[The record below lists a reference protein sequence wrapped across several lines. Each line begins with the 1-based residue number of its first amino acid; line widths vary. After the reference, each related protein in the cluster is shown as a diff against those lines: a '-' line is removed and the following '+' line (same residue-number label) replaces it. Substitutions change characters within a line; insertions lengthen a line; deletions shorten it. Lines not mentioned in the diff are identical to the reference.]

1 MDMSTNEKPKQDPKS
16 QPASG
21 SGIGYPKAKRRR
33 RQKSDLERSSFDV
46 NGQLVPVHSLQ
57 LGKKLGEGEFGPVF
71 TVTANSM
78 LCALK
83 TIDKKGI
90 MLKDGMPEQLNDE
103 RKSLLAAG
111 SESHIGSNFISELID
126 TAQDEKSCFFLFQA
140 YPTDLWKLM
149 MAREKAQQTV
159 DEESCRF
166 YAAQLILALEAV
178 HDAGYIYRDLKPENV
193 LIDEHGYISRRRDC
207 HSAAPPPPLVG
218 VSIWME
224 RGCQSNDSLADG

>member
-21 SGIGYPKAKRRR
+21 SGIEYPKAKRRR

-126 TAQDEKSCFFLFQA
+126 TAQDE
-140 YPTDLWKLM
+140 
-149 MAREKAQQTV
+149 EEEE
-159 DEESCRF
+159 DEDDR
-166 YAAQLILALEAV
+166 AEASHV
-178 HDAGYIYRDLKPENV
+178 QDAGLLADPGHMFAIEEEQAEQEEPVRLRRP
-193 LIDEHGYISRRRDC
+193 RRRPRRSQHPSC
-207 HSAAPPPPLVG
+207 TPLA
-218 VSIWME
+218 S
-224 RGCQSNDSLADG
+224 R